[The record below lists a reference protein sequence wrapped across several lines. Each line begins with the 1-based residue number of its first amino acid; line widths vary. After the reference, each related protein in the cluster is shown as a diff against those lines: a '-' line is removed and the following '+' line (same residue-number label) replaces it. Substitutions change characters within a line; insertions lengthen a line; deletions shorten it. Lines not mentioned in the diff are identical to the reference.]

1 MLRKIIILH
10 AIICSCSYITL
21 ETRYLGKR
29 KEQFMQKKNSN
40 VEFKIKQMFSSILF
54 MCWVYWL
61 GHVSDCVFDCQWLL
75 LLRLEELLVVHD
87 KHRNLSSILQCTIKD
102 WKREGAQN
110 QLINFKW
117 SFPPPPE
124 VNVCKMFFWLD
135 SFSSLPPHSPA
146 RCSPHLCNV
155 IRAENCGV
163 VWIEELLP
171 NVV

>member
-117 SFPPPPE
+117 SFPPPPPRKLMY
-124 VNVCKMFFWLD
+124 VKC
-135 SFSSLPPHSPA
+135 SFGLILFLPSLPTP
-146 RCSPHLCNV
+146 
-155 IRAENCGV
+155 
-163 VWIEELLP
+163 LP
-171 NVV
+171 GAVLISVM